1 MEEGQTTLFTCLDML
16 GQEQTEELVQ
26 KKERYKKISRAK
38 QTLVFEVVD
47 VFIKILDTATDT
59 FFL

>member
-1 MEEGQTTLFTCLDML
+1 ML

>member
-1 MEEGQTTLFTCLDML
+1 LEEGQTTLFTCLDML